1 MFGNKAP
8 SPFPSCYLGGS
19 GTNVWC
25 MLGLLL
31 QLDYHWCQS
40 TCHALLLLTPTWEAQ
55 AALSSWAGFA
65 VLRISHICRIPP
77 TLFTALTSA
86 RFLGS
91 WKISIC
97 DQSSMHKQLCQL
109 ILEGSRHNSDLFTS
123 FWVLVGWIL
132 NSRLQCPTQ
141 LLLLCKEV
149 IMTAR
154 IWILQVIRQ
163 QKAGI
168 LSRTW

>member
-8 SPFPSCYLGGS
+8 SPFPNCYLGGS
-19 GTNVWC
+19 GINVWR
-25 MLGLLL
+25 MLGLL
-31 QLDYHWCQS
+31 QWDYHWCQS
-40 TCHALLLLTPTWEAQ
+40 TCHSLLLLTPTWEAQ
-55 AALSSWAGFA
+55 TVLTPRSGLAG
-65 VLRISHICRIPP
+65 LRICHVCRIPP

-86 RFLGS
+86 GFLGS

-97 DQSSMHKQLCQL
+97 DQGSMDKQLCQL
-109 ILEGSRHNSDLFTS
+109 ILEGSWHTSDLSTS
-123 FWVLVGWIL
+123 FWALLCWIW

-141 LLLLCKEV
+141 LLPLYKEV
-149 IMTAR
+149 IMTAS
-154 IWILQVIRQ
+154 IWVLQVIRQ